1 MKKLFFTLV
10 ASFLIT
16 GMYAQTYVSI
26 TDINQPKNLTNCND
40 TSLYYGDTIR
50 TIGIVTVDGGLS
62 EVSSSSVQGGY
73 RPFFFIV
80 DTANGGT
87 NAPYASLE
95 VQGIYRNSQN
105 AFQANTLATT
115 LLAGDVVEITGYLNA
130 YHNGLQL
137 NTLDANSITILSSSA
152 VPTPVIVPV
161 ADLNDPNR
169 INKVTTG
176 EKWEGSFVTLQNV
189 TVSEVVPF
197 SNGRISFNV
206 VDGSGNK
213 VNVSDRFLAQKSAS
227 HQTVNPNTPSTSGT
241 GSFVSPVPGTF
252 YTTLSGIIR
261 HDGNGCT
268 GGAGTNRGY
277 EINPFDSTHYNIGYA
292 PPYIESV
299 ERDPLVPNANQDV
312 EITAKITDYDGTV
325 DSVIIAWST
334 NKTAA
339 PSSYTKT
346 NMALAIG
353 STDEYE
359 YIIPKQAI
367 GTEIR
372 YYIYAEDN
380 DANPSYYPNTPVG
393 QTEPNIQFYTIR
405 ANGLTIQDIQYTL
418 DPSGDSPYRGETV
431 TISGVATASQFDYDL
446 GYVYIQQPGET
457 EFAGISLI
465 GSFDLGSVYRNEWIE
480 VTGDIVENFGFTQMI
495 VSKVVH
501 LGQTDTIQPVA
512 VNPSD
517 SASQANGGWEKYES
531 MLVKYEN
538 PTTGNKLY
546 ITDDNAG
553 FGDYRVGIDP
563 TLSYNQ
569 SGLVLAGRQGS
580 NAASSLWTQLVTDTL
595 YQNTDGAMFLQAVTT
610 SDTMT
615 MDAVIGLLYYGFS
628 AYRVLPRAND
638 DIIGL
643 NATLSPIGTRPN
655 NVSLSEVFNIDFTIY
670 PNPANENITVEANH
684 SEGFEV
690 AIYNLSGVQ
699 VGNHISN
706 GSKAQFN
713 VSNLAAG
720 AYVLKLVSSGATLST
735 GKLLISK

>member
-10 ASFLIT
+10 ASFLMA